1 MGTLRGSHRRW
12 AEPYR
17 IKMVEPI
24 RIPTRD
30 QREAAILDAGYNTFL
45 LRSED
50 VYIDLLTDSGT
61 SAMSDRQWAA
71 LMVGDEAYAGSRSF
85 YHLVDAVHEVY
96 GYPELVP
103 THQGRGAENIL
114 SQILI
119 KPGDVIP
126 GNMYFT
132 TTRWHQE
139 KAGGSFA
146 DVIIDE
152 AHDPA
157 SLHPFKGN
165 VDLDK
170 LRRIIA
176 EVGAERIPY
185 ISLETNVNMAG
196 GQPVSMANLTAT
208 YELCHEHGIL
218 VMLDATRALENA
230 WFIQQRE
237 PGYARRSV
245 AEILLEIC
253 SHSDGATVSSKKD
266 NLVNIGGFLALRDPE
281 LARRARGLLVAYEGL
296 HTYGG
301 MSGRDMEAL
310 ACGIREM
317 VDGDDHVRARIGQV
331 EYLGNLL
338 IDAGVPIVLPIGGH
352 GVYLNARAILPHLP
366 QDDLPAQSLAAA
378 IYLDSGV
385 RAMERGVVSA
395 GRDPATGENRHPRL
409 ELVRLTIPRRVYTQS
424 HMEVTAES
432 VASVCADA
440 DEIGGLAFTDEPEDL
455 RFFLARFRPLPVPAK
470 STAEVSQRPLAEP
483 HLIASGG

>member
-317 VDGDDHVRARIGQV
+317 IDGDDHVRARIGQV